1 MHFAPELGDSLYR
14 VTGYDLNEIR
24 VNDKPY
30 QEPLIITPT
39 RLIVPWPVT
48 DVGTLTLDDLAIIL
62 DDKPQ
67 LILFGT
73 GITWVAIPPLLQST
87 LQQEGIGVEIM
98 NTPAACRTFNLLQAE
113 GRQVAAALW
122 PPGYV
127 FATR

>member
-14 VTGYDLNEIR
+14 VTGYDHNEIR
-24 VNDKPY
+24 INDKPY

-39 RLIVPWPVT
+39 QLIVPWLVV
-48 DVGTLTLDDLAIIL
+48 DVATLTLDDLAIIL
-62 DDKPQ
+62 NDQPQ

-73 GITWVAIPPLLQST
+73 GDTWVAVPARLQSA
-87 LQQEGIGVEIM
+87 LQQQGIGVEIM

-122 PPGYV
+122 PPGYIV
-127 FATR
+127 AT